1 MNITEVRVKLTESK
15 GEKLHAY
22 CTITIDN
29 AFVVRDIKII
39 EGAKGAFVA
48 MPSRKLT
55 DNCPVCNA
63 KNHLR
68 ARYCNECGARL
79 NESRAEKGALER
91 PKLHADVAHPINAE
105 CRERLQAIILKA
117 YREEMERASQP
128 GYRPVEIEP
137 TEEHEPAKR
146 APAQPVEPQGESEEN
161 SFEKGIFT

>member
-1 MNITEVRVKLTESK
+1 MNITEVRVKLTEAK

-29 AFVVRDIKII
+29 AFVIRDIKVI
-39 EGAKGAFVA
+39 EGSKGAFVA

-79 NESRAEKGALER
+79 NESRADKGLQER

-105 CRERLQAIILKA
+105 CREKLQALVLNAYHEELEKA
-117 YREEMERASQP
+117 RQVGYAGPGYEAGEGRKAREEPPRRSA
-128 GYRPVEIEP
+128 EP
-137 TEEHEPAKR
+137 KK
-146 APAQPVEPQGESEEN
+146 ESEEN
-161 SFEKGIFT
+161 SFEQGIFT